1 MLLCLDVGNSQI
13 FGGVF
18 KGETLLLRFR
28 HETHRT
34 STSDQL
40 GVFLRQV
47 LKENEVDYKAIKHI
61 GISSVVPSLDYSLG
75 SACIKYFDIDPFWL
89 TASVFTG
96 LTINTHNP
104 RQIGADLLA
113 TAIAG
118 AHLFPKKNI
127 IIADFGTA
135 TTFVPVSADKVFLGA
150 VFQAGVRTSMKALQS
165 STDQLPTVQIIKPAS
180 ILGKDT
186 VGAIQSGLYYGQV
199 GAAKEILN
207 GISKEAF
214 NGRSYMTIGT
224 GGFSHLIE
232 QEGILDVTLP
242 DLVLEGIR
250 LAVLFPENQPM
261 QEKTKKMSAEKK
273 SLRKKK

>member
-18 KGETLLLRFR
+18 SDTELLLRFR

-47 LKENEVDYKAIKHI
+47 LKENGIEASKIKHI

-89 TASVFTG
+89 TADVFTG
-96 LTINTHNP
+96 LKIDTHNP
-104 RQIGADLLA
+104 RQVGADLIS

-118 AHLFPKKNI
+118 VAAYPKQNMI
-127 IIADFGTA
+127 IVDFGTV
-135 TTFVPVSADKVFLGA
+135 TTFVPVSKDKEFLGA
-150 VFQAGVRTSMKALQS
+150 VFQLGVRSSMKALQS
-165 STDQLPTVQIIKPAS
+165 STDQLPSVQIVKPKNF
-180 ILGKDT
+180 LGKDT

-199 GAAKEILN
+199 GAAKEIMA
-207 GISKEAF
+207 GIAGEAF
-214 NGRSYMTIGT
+214 GKSAYIKIGT
-224 GGFSHLIE
+224 GGFSQLME
-232 QEGILDVTLP
+232 EAKVVDVILP
-242 DLVLEGIR
+242 DLILEGIR
-250 LAVLFPENQPM
+250 IATLAPENQR
-261 QEKTKKMSAEKK
+261 TAEAPKRR
-273 SLRKKK
+273 RKK